1 MKKNIKN
8 LQTQVMQNI
17 TNNIPKRKYIKKV
30 NVDPIP
36 NEPAAII
43 ISPEITNVNNNS
55 SDIQSSRENNLKKA
69 RDARQ
74 EYLNNKQSDKESK
87 INELVEEITRDK
99 IEKIHSK
106 SALLKN
112 KLMKL
117 I

>member
-1 MKKNIKN
+1 MKKV
-8 LQTQVMQNI
+8 LQNQVMQNI
-17 TNNIPKRKYIKKV
+17 TNIPKRKYIKKV
-30 NVDPIP
+30 NVDIP
-36 NEPAAII
+36 MEIKPEVIVSNEMIENEN
-43 ISPEITNVNNNS
+43 EIN
-55 SDIQSSRENNLKKA
+55 IQNKRANNLIKA